1 MFLQAAEERMLSLYL
16 DRAQIP
22 RDAAGLRILDLGCGW
37 GSFSIFAAQKLPNCS
52 FLMISNSAP
61 QKLHIEARAAKLGLR
76 NITVKTRN
84 VATMQI
90 DDEDRGAFDRIVSVE
105 MMEHMKNY
113 QLLLEKVSL
122 FLKPDGLLFVHIFTH
137 ARASYHF
144 ETEGPDNWM
153 GRYFFTGGTSYVPYL
168 ELHLHCHRTR
178 LLCDSSHSGTM
189 PSHSLLKS
197 FQQNLVLESS
207 WIVNGQHYGRTC
219 NAWLKKMD
227 DNMPVIRPIFEKT

>member
-153 GRYFFTGGTSYVPYL
+153 GRYFFTGGTSCVP
-168 ELHLHCHRTR
+168 
-178 LLCDSSHSGTM
+178 SSNYTCTATA
-189 PSHSLLKS
+189 
-197 FQQNLVLESS
+197 LVFCV
-207 WIVNGQHYGRTC
+207 I
-219 NAWLKKMD
+219 
-227 DNMPVIRPIFEKT
+227 PVIQVLCPAILC